1 MAMLLKDK
9 ITLVTGAGRGL
20 GQAVAI
26 AYARQGAQV
35 IAVARTQSELDR
47 TAELIHAEGGRVL
60 TMSLDISHEEAVR
73 YMAER
78 TWQEFGRLDVLVNNA
93 GRLPLKAFAEMT
105 VADWDRTLAV
115 NLRGPFLAC
124 KFFLESMKA
133 NGRGSII
140 NVSSNAGVK
149 GFALETDYCASKFGL
164 EGFSQALALELQPD
178 NIAVNILNLA
188 KLDSPLRIKP
198 TSVTQTQ
205 YDSLSDAERAQWHN
219 PMLLTEAFIFLALQD
234 GRGIT
239 GERIYAYELSE
250 QIRREGWD
258 FKYEPSL

>member
-1 MAMLLKDK
+1 MLLKDK
-9 ITLVTGAGRGL
+9 IALVTGAGRGL
-20 GQAVAI
+20 GQAVAL

-47 TAELIHAEGGRVL
+47 TAEIIRAEGGQVL
-60 TMSLDISHEEAVR
+60 TMSLDIAHEEAVR
-73 YMAER
+73 QMAEKTLR
-78 TWQEFGRLDVLVNNA
+78 EFGRLDVLVNNA
-93 GRLPLKAFAEMT
+93 GRLPLKAFAEMS

-115 NLRGPFLAC
+115 NLRGPVLAC
-124 KFFLESMKA
+124 KFFLANMRA

-149 GFALETDYCASKFGL
+149 GFVLETDYCASKFGL

-188 KLDSPLRIKP
+188 RLDSPLRIKP
-198 TSVTQTQ
+198 TSVTQAQ
-205 YDSLSDAERAQWHN
+205 YDRLSQQEQAQWQD
-219 PMLLTEAFIFLALQD
+219 PLLLTEAFVFLALQD
-234 GRGIT
+234 GRGVT

-250 QIRREGWD
+250 QIRREGWE
-258 FKYEPSL
+258 FRYESIS

>member
-1 MAMLLKDK
+1 MLLKDK

-20 GQAVAI
+20 GQAVAV

-35 IAVARTQSELDR
+35 IGVARTQSELDQ
-47 TAELIHAEGGRVL
+47 TAQLIRAEGGRIL
-60 TMSLDISHEEAVR
+60 TMSLDISHEEAV
-73 YMAER
+73 YQMAER
-78 TWQEFGRLDVLVNNA
+78 TLQEFGRLDVLVNNA
-93 GRLPLKAFAEMT
+93 GRLPLKAFAQMT

-124 KFFLESMKA
+124 KFFLESMRA
-133 NGRGSII
+133 NGQGSII

-149 GFALETDYCASKFGL
+149 GFVLETDYCASKFGL
-164 EGFSQALALELQPD
+164 EGFSQALALELLPY

-198 TSVTQTQ
+198 TSITQTQ
-205 YDSLSDAERAQWHN
+205 YDSLSDEERSQWQD
-219 PMLLTEAFIFLALQD
+219 PILLTEAFIFLALQD
-234 GRGIT
+234 GHRVT

-250 QIRREGWD
+250 QIRREGWGI
-258 FKYEPSL
+258 KYKPIL